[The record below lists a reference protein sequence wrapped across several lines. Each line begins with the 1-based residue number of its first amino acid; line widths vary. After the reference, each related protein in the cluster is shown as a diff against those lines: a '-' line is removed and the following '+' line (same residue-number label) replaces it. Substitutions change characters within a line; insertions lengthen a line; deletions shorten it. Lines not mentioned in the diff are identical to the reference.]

1 MVDSSSQLFLPKRYR
16 LKRWQVVVFAILGT
30 ILFALTLLAILRF
43 TYRARF
49 LPGVKIYGLYV
60 GGLTREEAKELL
72 EKETN
77 RYVESST
84 IIINADGSDETAT
97 IPASEV
103 ELTYDIDRD
112 LEAAYNLG
120 REGQLIS
127 QLFDQTALMLNL
139 KSSEQALVT
148 YNPAKLYAIIQPISK
163 TLTKPVRNAS
173 YTLSSND
180 ELIIVKESTGRRM
193 NLHQFVSDYGDIVK
207 TLKRSAVTITA
218 SSQKA
223 AVTSDSLETKRDNLA
238 PFVTTPLTLTFEKNR
253 WEVPA
258 AELLSWLSYA
268 NNVVPVRD
276 NIVENYY
283 QVKPAN
289 LTYVDLDIGRI
300 KSHLGSISK
309 NINRPAKDALLTV
322 EGDRASVFQ
331 QSQDGRAIDLDMTAK
346 TIAENVM
353 SATPAPDVPLTVVV
367 TKADVTND
375 TIDQLGIKELLSE
388 GVSYFPGSSA
398 NRITNI
404 RIGARLYN
412 GVLLKP
418 GETFSFGEIL
428 GKVGPEQGYKEGRV
442 ILEGRTES
450 QYGGGLCQV
459 SSTAFRAALLAGLP
473 ILERYNHS
481 FAVSYYTQPYGVPGV
496 DATIYYPQVD
506 LKFKNDTA
514 NHILIQTELVGTTL
528 KFRFYG
534 TKEKTGVIRGP
545 NFIYGSND
553 PNQPSKTVFYRD
565 IVVAGEV
572 VKTNTIYTTYRSA
585 LDFPPVD

>member
-1 MVDSSSQLFLPKRYR
+1 M
-16 LKRWQVVVFAILGT
+16 
-30 ILFALTLLAILRF
+30 
-43 TYRARF
+43 
-49 LPGVKIYGLYV
+49 
-60 GGLTREEAKELL
+60 
-72 EKETN
+72 
-77 RYVESST
+77 
-84 IIINADGSDETAT
+84 
-97 IPASEV
+97 
-103 ELTYDIDRD
+103 
-112 LEAAYNLG
+112 
-120 REGQLIS
+120 
-127 QLFDQTALMLNL
+127 
-139 KSSEQALVT
+139 
-148 YNPAKLYAIIQPISK
+148 
-163 TLTKPVRNAS
+163 
-173 YTLSSND
+173 
-180 ELIIVKESTGRRM
+180 
-193 NLHQFVSDYGDIVK
+193 
-207 TLKRSAVTITA
+207 
-218 SSQKA
+218 
-223 AVTSDSLETKRDNLA
+223 
-238 PFVTTPLTLTFEKNR
+238 PFVTSPLTLTFEKNR
-253 WEVPA
+253 WEVPT

-268 NNVVPVRD
+268 NNVMPVRD

-283 QVKPAN
+283 QIKPAN

-309 NINRPAKDALLTV
+309 NINQPAKDALLTV
-322 EGDRASVFQ
+322 EGERATVFQ
-331 QSQDGRAIDLDMTAK
+331 QSQDGRAVDLDMTAK

-353 SATPAPDVPLTVVV
+353 STTPAPDVPLTVVV

-404 RIGARLYN
+404 RVGSKRYN
-412 GVLLKP
+412 GVLLEP
-418 GETFSFGEIL
+418 GEVFSFGEIL

-496 DATIYYPQVD
+496 DATIYYPSVD
-506 LKFKNDTA
+506 FKFKNDTA

-565 IVVAGEV
+565 IVVGGEV

>member
-1 MVDSSSQLFLPKRYR
+1 MPNSSSQILLPKRYR
-16 LKRWQVVVFAILGT
+16 FKRWQVFSLIVLGA
-30 ILFALTLLAILRF
+30 ILFALTLLVILRF

-49 LPGVKIYGLYV
+49 LPGVKVYGLYV
-60 GGLTREEAKELL
+60 GGLNREEAKVLL

-77 RYVESST
+77 RYIESST
-84 IIINADGSDETAT
+84 IIINADGSSETAT
-97 IPASEV
+97 IPAGEV
-103 ELTYDIDRD
+103 ELTYNIDND

-120 REGQLIS
+120 REGQLIN
-127 QLFDQTALMLNL
+127 QLLDQTALIFNI
-139 KSSEQALVT
+139 KSSEQANVT

-163 TLTKPVRNAS
+163 TLTKPVKNAS
-173 YTLSSND
+173 YTLSSDD
-180 ELIIVKESTGRRM
+180 ELTIIKENTGRRM
-193 NLHQFVSDYGDIVK
+193 NLHQFVRDYEDIIK
-207 TLKRSAVTITA
+207 SLKRSAVTIKA

-223 AVTSDSLETKRDNLA
+223 AVTSDSLETKRNNLM
-238 PFVTTPLTLTFEKNR
+238 PFVTSPLTLTFEKNR
-253 WEVPA
+253 WEVPT

-268 NNVVPVRD
+268 NNVMPVRD

-283 QVKPAN
+283 QIKPAN

-309 NINRPAKDALLTV
+309 NINQPAKDALLTV
-322 EGDRASVFQ
+322 EGERATVFQ
-331 QSQDGRAIDLDMTAK
+331 QSQDGRAVDLDMTAK

-353 SATPAPDVPLTVVV
+353 STTPAPDVPLTVVV

-404 RIGARLYN
+404 RVGSKRYN
-412 GVLLKP
+412 GVLLEP
-418 GETFSFGEIL
+418 GEVFSFGEIL

-496 DATIYYPQVD
+496 DATIYYPSVD
-506 LKFKNDTA
+506 FKFKNDTA

-565 IVVAGEV
+565 IVVGGEV